1 MQKLVRKADKGG
13 SLADTALYLL
23 LVQTHVARAVGN
35 VPGAGLLKEL
45 VFGVLHDKTDKEA
58 EAAQVGALLPQVA
71 AVHQHAAGGRAVQAV
86 EVADQGRFAAARGA
100 DNAHEVALLHG
111 ERNIV
116 QRFGLVRHTL
126 IVNVAQIFY
135 TNDLGHSGSF
145 PAGYSPGMVP
155 FRHMWDV
162 FERKA
167 SPVGRSCP
175 RSGLMRGDLAVTT
188 HCRVT
193 AVYAPLIRPCG
204 ATFPHRGKAGDYFS
218 SLNSSSA
225 HASGVITFSGM
236 GMPSLTSSSRSS
248 AACGTSR
255 W

>member
-1 MQKLVRKADKGG
+1 MHRHDTCDGNTALLPAGQLKGAFLQKLVRKADKGG
-13 SLADTALYLL
+13 SLADTALHLL
-23 LVQTHVARAVGN
+23 LIQTHVARAVGN

-45 VFGVLHDKTDKEA
+45 VLGVLHDKADKKA
-58 EAAQVGALLPQVA
+58 EAAQVGTLLPQVA

-100 DNAHEVALLHG
+100 DDAHEVALLHG

-145 PAGYSPGMVP
+145 PAGYSPGVVP

-167 SPVGRSCP
+167 SPRW
-175 RSGLMRGDLAVTT
+175 
-188 HCRVT
+188 
-193 AVYAPLIRPCG
+193 
-204 ATFPHRGKAGDYFS
+204 GK
-218 SLNSSSA
+218 LSA
-225 HASGVITFSGM
+225 KRTDEG
-236 GMPSLTSSSRSS
+236 
-248 AACGTSR
+248 
-255 W
+255 